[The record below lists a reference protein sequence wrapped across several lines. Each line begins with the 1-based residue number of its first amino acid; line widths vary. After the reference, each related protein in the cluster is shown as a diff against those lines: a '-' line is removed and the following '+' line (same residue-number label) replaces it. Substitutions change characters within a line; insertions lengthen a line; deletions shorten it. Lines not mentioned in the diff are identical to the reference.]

1 MTNINTEYELLT
13 KDIYE
18 VLLKKEGVTIEVLH
32 NVEIQGK
39 AFKHQIDVYWE
50 YEMAGIKHKVAIE
63 CKNYNSN
70 VSVAKVRD
78 FFGVLSDIGNTNGI
92 MVSKVGFQKGA
103 KEFAEFYGINLRELR
118 KPNAVD
124 WKGRIKKIQLDLN
137 MITTNVIDRK
147 FNLDEDWIKKNV
159 SFKNEKEFIFQLS
172 GMADEI
178 WIYEENGKEI
188 TNLYEIE
195 NKLPQNWK
203 SEKNVVHDEKFING
217 FLKTEKYG
225 LIKINSIEYL
235 YDIRQGKSK
244 PVIIDGTEDAKA
256 ILKDAQS
263 GEIKFFSK
271 DGKIK

>member
-1 MTNINTEYELLT
+1 M
-13 KDIYE
+13 
-18 VLLKKEGVTIEVLH
+18 
-32 NVEIQGK
+32 
-39 AFKHQIDVYWE
+39 
-50 YEMAGIKHKVAIE
+50 E

-118 KPNAVD
+118 KPNDID
-124 WKGRIKKIQLDLN
+124 WKGRIKSIHIDLN

-147 FNLDEDWIKKNV
+147 FNLDEEWIKKNIK
-159 SFKNEKEFIFQLS
+159 FKDEKEFVFKLS

-178 WIYEENGKEI
+178 WIYDENGKEI
-188 TNLYEIE
+188 INLYEIE

-203 SEKNVVHDEKFING
+203 SEKNVVHDEKFDNG
-217 FLKTEKYG
+217 FFKTEKYG
-225 LIKINSIEYL
+225 LIKVNSIEYL
-235 YDIRQGKSK
+235 YDIREGKSK

-263 GEIKFFSK
+263 GEIKFFNK
-271 DGKIK
+271 DGTIK